1 MDLQQVFGTILTIAG
16 AAILVFAVVVVL
28 GGASSFFG
36 LAVEGWEA
44 LVVGILG
51 LIFFSTG
58 IGLIKSHNSG
68 GR

>member
-1 MDLQQVFGTILTIAG
+1 MDLKQVFGTILTLTG
-16 AAILVFAVVVVL
+16 AAILIFAVIIVL

-36 LAVEGWEA
+36 LAVDGWEA

-58 IGLIKSHNSG
+58 INLIKHSDT
-68 GR
+68 RR

>member
-1 MDLQQVFGTILTIAG
+1 MDLKQIFGTLFTLAG
-16 AAILVFAVVVVL
+16 AAILVFAVIIVL
-28 GGASSFFG
+28 DGASSFFG

-51 LIFFSTG
+51 FIFFSTG
-58 IGLIKSHNSG
+58 IGLIKNNNSG

>member
-1 MDLQQVFGTILTIAG
+1 MDLKQVFGTILTIAG
-16 AAILVFAVVVVL
+16 AAILIFAVVIVL
-28 GGASSFFG
+28 GGASTFFG
-36 LAVEGWEA
+36 LAVNGWEA

-58 IGLIKSHNSG
+58 INLIKHSNT